1 MSEKQHIEI
10 MAPAGNF
17 ECLMAAIQGGADSV
31 YFGVGNLNMR
41 SHSANNFTNEDL
53 AEVVRICR
61 QHGVK
66 TYLTLNI
73 VVYQT
78 EMEDVRKALEA
89 ARDAGISA
97 VIASDMAVIQMARSL
112 GIEIHISTQMNIS
125 NFEAAKF
132 YAQFA
137 DVIVLARELTL
148 PQVKDISRRIK
159 EENVCGPSGQLLRL
173 ELFVHGALCMSISG
187 KCYLSLQEYGASANR
202 GSCYQLCRR
211 GYRVTDLE
219 TGRELEIDNKYI
231 MSPKDLCTIE
241 FIDKIIDAGISVFK
255 IEGRARSAE
264 YVKIVTSAYRQA
276 ADACTE
282 TITNTPATEPASP
295 SEASAVTTSSNT
307 SSNTSTQAT
316 EPASPSKASAV
327 TTTSSNTN
335 TPATEP
341 ASPSEES
348 AVTTSSNTN
357 TPATEP
363 ASPSKASAITSAP
376 DASAT
381 NSPEPDAAN
390 PSSEVMGNYTPELK
404 AQLKDKLSGVFNRG
418 FWDGYYMGARLGE
431 WSEVY
436 GNKASRK
443 KVYAA
448 KITNY
453 FSKLGVAEVLVEAGE
468 LNVGDEILIIGPS
481 TGCIEHK
488 IAEIRVELKPV
499 QKAVKGDLCSI
510 PIAEKL
516 RRSDKLYLW
525 QPA

>member
-1 MSEKQHIEI
+1 MNIQSLKMNKAKHIEI

-53 AEVVRICR
+53 KEVVRICKE
-61 QHGVK
+61 HGVK

-89 ARDAGISA
+89 AKEAGISA
-97 VIASDMAVIQMARSL
+97 VIASDMAVILMARSM
-112 GIEIHISTQMNIS
+112 GIEIHASTQMNIS

-148 PQVKDISRRIK
+148 PQIK
-159 EENVCGPSGQLLRL
+159 EISQKIEEEYICGPSGNLLQL

-264 YVKIVTSAYRQA
+264 YVKIVTQAYRQA
-276 ADACTE
+276 ADSVVE
-282 TITNTPATEPASP
+282 
-295 SEASAVTTSSNT
+295 
-307 SSNTSTQAT
+307 
-316 EPASPSKASAV
+316 
-327 TTTSSNTN
+327 
-335 TPATEP
+335 
-341 ASPSEES
+341 
-348 AVTTSSNTN
+348 
-357 TPATEP
+357 
-363 ASPSKASAITSAP
+363 
-376 DASAT
+376 
-381 NSPEPDAAN
+381 
-390 PSSEVMGNYTPELK
+390 GLYTDQMK
-404 AQLKDKLSGVFNRG
+404 KDLKDRLSGVFNRG
-418 FWDGYYMGARLGE
+418 FWDGYYQGARLGQ

-436 GNKASRK
+436 GNKAARK

-468 LNVGDEILIIGPS
+468 LKVGDDILIIGPS
-481 TGCIEHK
+481 TGCVELK
-488 IAEIRVELKPV
+488 IAEIRVDLKPV
-499 QKAVKGDLCSI
+499 EKAVKGDLCSI
-510 PIAEKL
+510 PVAEKL

-525 QPA
+525 QPS